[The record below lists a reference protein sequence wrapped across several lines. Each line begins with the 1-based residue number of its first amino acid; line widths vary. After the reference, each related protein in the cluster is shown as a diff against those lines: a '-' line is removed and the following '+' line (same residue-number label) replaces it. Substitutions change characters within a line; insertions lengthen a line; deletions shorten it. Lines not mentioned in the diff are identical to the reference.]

1 MRRLKVLDLI
11 IIGAGPAG
19 LTAAI
24 YAGRSRLNTL
34 ILEKL
39 SVGGRILMSE
49 TIENYPGF
57 SMVTTQE
64 LIRRMEE
71 QVRAL
76 DVKIEAAQVEGIDIK
91 NKTVTA
97 DGKDY
102 KAQALIIATGA
113 KPRMLNCPGETRFTG
128 KGVSYCATCDAP
140 FFKEKHV
147 AIVGG
152 GNAVAE
158 EAIYLARFARQ
169 VSIIHRRD
177 ELRAS
182 AILQEKLKENKKIK
196 FILSSVVTEIKG
208 AAKVESVS
216 VKNVLTGEGKDL
228 SCDGVFIYIGYDPD
242 TEFLKGKL
250 NLDENGFII
259 SPEDMTTSAQG
270 VFACGDCRKKTLYQ
284 VVTACADGAIAAD
297 SVYKYLASKGK

>member
-1 MRRLKVLDLI
+1 MLDLI